1 MATSPRQIIDV
12 FWAINKESLWE
23 VAKYFSSSPQAGAH
37 AGAKIKQ
44 SPRLKIPVLLLN
56 VFEDVDQTGELC
68 RGPGHQVGEAPRLVK
83 VYRRPLAS
91 SFNFIQSLKL
101 ISTCAYFLPCVP
113 LQMFKSFQHFRIRTV
128 SSVNEIQGKLFLYF
142 IFNRSFPCFF
152 LRLFQRNYNL
162 SIC

>member
-1 MATSPRQIIDV
+1 MS
-12 FWAINKESLWE
+12 
-23 VAKYFSSSPQAGAH
+23 KYFFPSPQAGTH

-44 SPRLKIPVLLLN
+44 SPRLKISVLLLD

-83 VYRRPLAS
+83 VYRCPLAS
-91 SFNFIQSLKL
+91 SINFIQSLNL

-113 LQMFKSFQHFRIRTV
+113 FQMFKSFQHFRIRTV

-152 LRLFQRNYNL
+152 LRLFQRNYNF